1 MFSSSPRLIAAYH
14 VFRRLQ
20 RQGIRL
26 LLLITCFSIQLLFLP
41 CSIVK
46 ELTDF
51 PSAAGL
57 NSGLKPSS
65 SDEAFSQNSIH
76 AHVFFG
82 GDGGNRTHDILLA
95 KQTLSHLSYRPIIRA
110 PEQIPMLCVSYF
122 IIAGVP
128 GEFKGKIPL
137 SYCAGAIRW
146 LPAHRWQNQWA
157 ERPHCGGSWG
167 DVRRTGILPPLS
179 RRTGS
184 DSCPVH

>member
-95 KQTLSHLSYRPIIRA
+95 KQTLSHLSYA
-110 PEQIPMLCVSYF
+110 PDN
-122 IIAGVP
+122 GGP
-128 GEFKGKIPL
+128 GK
-137 SYCAGAIRW
+137 
-146 LPAHRWQNQWA
+146 
-157 ERPHCGGSWG
+157 
-167 DVRRTGILPPLS
+167 T
-179 RRTGS
+179 
-184 DSCPVH
+184 